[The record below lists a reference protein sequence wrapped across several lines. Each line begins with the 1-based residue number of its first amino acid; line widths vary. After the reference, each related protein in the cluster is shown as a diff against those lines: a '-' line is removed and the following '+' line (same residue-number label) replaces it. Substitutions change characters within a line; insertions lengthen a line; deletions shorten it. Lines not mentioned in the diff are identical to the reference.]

1 MTTRFPDDTSDSD
14 GSWFLEAVGA
24 APPPPT
30 AADAMAEL
38 TRENEII
45 PPPGADNTPESD
57 TKQTPTPTADSNAE
71 TDAVSTGAAS
81 KNAASQDAVSKD
93 AVTVAMRTTQI
104 TTSSFD
110 GDPGTT
116 NATYDR
122 STRPPT
128 RPTTTRPM
136 VPPPPPPPTVAPAT
150 IADPAPV
157 PPVEPP
163 GLEARQ
169 VDATLARPLRTK
181 RSFRWPIVVILVLLI
196 AAVAVAA
203 LLLPQATE
211 SEALQVRQSYYDATS
226 AVRNHLPA
234 TQTALD
240 AITTIDASPESL
252 STSVSIIATLDSLA
266 FDMEATAAEP
276 LPSVLPLVPKG
287 AIDAL
292 KPLQQQTALLGAE
305 GTGLAS
311 RLGNAYIYHTTI
323 PDLMDTGNLPT
334 SASTETINTISV
346 TLATSL
352 SKDATA
358 VAELPT
364 DDTFNVVR
372 EEAVTSHTRYASWQT
387 EYLSALTS
395 ENTELAL
402 DLVTELD
409 EMRTRLNATNASAL
423 GEFRTEVDTWIVTY
437 AGQLEAHMTEL
448 TQS

>member
-1 MTTRFPDDTSDSD
+1 
-14 GSWFLEAVGA
+14 
-24 APPPPT
+24 
-30 AADAMAEL
+30 
-38 TRENEII
+38 
-45 PPPGADNTPESD
+45 
-57 TKQTPTPTADSNAE
+57 
-71 TDAVSTGAAS
+71 
-81 KNAASQDAVSKD
+81 
-93 AVTVAMRTTQI
+93 
-104 TTSSFD
+104 
-110 GDPGTT
+110 
-116 NATYDR
+116 
-122 STRPPT
+122 
-128 RPTTTRPM
+128 
-136 VPPPPPPPTVAPAT
+136 
-150 IADPAPV
+150 
-157 PPVEPP
+157 
-163 GLEARQ
+163 
-169 VDATLARPLRTK
+169 
-181 RSFRWPIVVILVLLI
+181 
-196 AAVAVAA
+196 
-203 LLLPQATE
+203 
-211 SEALQVRQSYYDATS
+211 
-226 AVRNHLPA
+226 
-234 TQTALD
+234 
-240 AITTIDASPESL
+240 
-252 STSVSIIATLDSLA
+252 
-266 FDMEATAAEP
+266 MEATAAEP